1 MKRKRKQFIAV
12 ILSGMMIFSTTG
24 FAFADTEE
32 GTPPI
37 EPTKPKVENYQ
48 DNDKIKEYN
57 KEAEAY
63 NKKVDEYNATESNK
77 VENNNKEKTE
87 QYNKDKAQ
95 YDEDK
100 AKYDKDYEY
109 YSSKE
114 NQTDI
119 KNEQIILNQM
129 TYQDDEGNPTHF
141 NSVGEY
147 NMLPLKS
154 GKTWDEETQSYLPP
168 TKTLAD
174 LAEKAV
180 YRKGVRQENNDLRD
194 KEYTST
200 VHIQPAE
207 EKSGETF
214 TLYLTH
220 YLLSNGKIYTE
231 KVTFDANDIV
241 TVQSLAY
248 ATNAKP
254 LYEDENY
261 GAFYTY
267 QGDKYLS
274 YYWYESPLG
283 SMSNPP
289 VKDEFK
295 DTDIQCSWNKGNQYI
310 FTYKNGKKY
319 YSDSNEI
326 FITYYYVAQM
336 TANTPLSEPIAPTE
350 PILELEKFEPLAH
363 ISLLDLF
370 PVPKENKT
378 TSKTVVNNNVTYY
391 GMGDETVSTPEPTHT
406 VLPTTKTPFTAPAET
421 GAWAFLN
428 LLAVLANFVVCIF
441 LLLMIYINNRKEDDE
456 TEVKNRILG
465 RICTLIIAIISGIIF
480 LLTEDMSLPMVWV
493 DQWTVLMICT
503 FVLQLIVGFLSR
515 HKENEIEEE
524 HE

>member
-1 MKRKRKQFIAV
+1 MRKIVSLCLSIIFIV
-12 ILSGMMIFSTTG
+12 STSSYS
-24 FAFADTEE
+24 FADTNLDN
-32 GTPPI
+32 PPI

-57 KEAEAY
+57 KEAEEY
-63 NKKVDEYNATESNK
+63 NKKVDEYNAAESSR
-77 VENNNKEKTE
+77 VENSNKEKTE
-87 QYNKDKAQ
+87 QYNKDKAK

-100 AKYDKDYEY
+100 AKYDEDYECY
-109 YSSKE
+109 NSKE

-119 KNEQIILNQM
+119 KNEQLILNQM
-129 TYQDDEGNPTHF
+129 TYQDDDGNPTHF

-350 PILELEKFEPLAH
+350 PTLELETFNPLSH
-363 ISLLDLF
+363 ISLLSLF
-370 PVPKENKT
+370 AVPKPIPSKPTKQNTTSFVPFGLGDGPESIESVEPIKKT
-378 TSKTVVNNNVTYY
+378 TIANNNA
-391 GMGDETVSTPEPTHT
+391 P
-406 VLPTTKTPFTAPAET
+406 LATTE
-421 GAWAFLN
+421 GSWALINLIATLLVFLIAII
-428 LLAVLANFVVCIF
+428 LLVMAFV
-441 LLLMIYINNRKEDDE
+441 NKRKEDE
-456 TEVKNRILG
+456 ELQIKNKMIG
-465 RICTLIIAIISGIIF
+465 RIISIIVAIITGFIF
-480 LLTEDMSLPMVWV
+480 LITEDMSLPMVLV
-493 DQWTVLMICT
+493 DKWTLLMIILLI
-503 FVLQLIVGFLSR
+503 VQLIIMILCK
-515 HKENEIEEE
+515 HKEIEKAS
-524 HE
+524 

>member
-1 MKRKRKQFIAV
+1 MKRKRKHFIAV

-24 FAFADTEE
+24 FAFADAEE

-63 NKKVDEYNATESNK
+63 NKKVDEYNSAESSR
-77 VENNNKEKTE
+77 VENSNKEKTE
-87 QYNKDKAQ
+87 QYNKDKAK

-100 AKYDKDYEY
+100 AKYDEDYEY
-109 YSSKE
+109 YNSKE

-119 KNEQIILNQM
+119 KNEQLILNQM

-168 TKTLAD
+168 EETLAD

-180 YRKGVRQENNDLRD
+180 YRKEVRQENNALKD
-194 KEYTST
+194 KEYNST
-200 VHIQPAE
+200 VEVQKAAN
-207 EKSGETF
+207 KSGETF
-214 TLYLTH
+214 TLYLVH
-220 YLLSNGKIYTE
+220 YLIPNGQTYTE
-231 KVTFDANDIV
+231 TITFDANDIV
-241 TVQSLAY
+241 TIRSLVY
-248 ATNAKP
+248 ANNAKP

-274 YYWYESPLG
+274 YYWYQVFGDFEYPPLKNTADMQ
-283 SMSNPP
+283 STM
-289 VKDEFK
+289 E
-295 DTDIQCSWNKGNQYI
+295 KGNVYTL
-310 FTYKNGKKY
+310 TYKDGKKY
-319 YSDSNEI
+319 YSDANEI
-326 FITYYYVAQM
+326 YVTYYYNSQM

-350 PILELEKFEPLAH
+350 PTLELETFNPLSH
-363 ISLLDLF
+363 ISLLNLF

-391 GMGDETVSTPEPTHT
+391 GMGDKPENIKRSP
-406 VLPTTKTPFTAPAET
+406 LPTTKTPFAAPAET
-421 GAWAFLN
+421 GAWAFIN

-465 RICTLIIAIISGIIF
+465 RICTLIIAIVSGIIF

-503 FVLQLIVGFLSR
+503 FVLQLIVGFLSK